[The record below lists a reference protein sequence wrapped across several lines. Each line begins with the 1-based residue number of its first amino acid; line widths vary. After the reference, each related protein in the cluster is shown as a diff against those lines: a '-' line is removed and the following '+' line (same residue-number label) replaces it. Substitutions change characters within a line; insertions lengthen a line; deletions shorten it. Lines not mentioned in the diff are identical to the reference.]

1 MEPTGDRLD
10 LFAYAPPDPP
20 SSSRQERWARAIGV
34 AVASVI
40 GLAAVASA
48 AVFLLLRGSDEK
60 LLSRIPAT
68 AEVVATVYLD
78 PSASQKV
85 NLFRLA
91 ERFPALGT
99 GGEIGRRIDELLD
112 DALSSTGLSHEDVR
126 PWLGSQLAIVVDVS
140 SGQLPSGALLADT
153 SDPNGALRSLR
164 RFMDGPVGS
173 KMGWRDTEY
182 RDATVWVGSPA
193 GAFAVVDDVVI
204 VSTSD
209 ALVHR
214 TIDVIRGDAPSISS
228 SETFVSAL
236 GELPQDR
243 LAFVYADLAG
253 LVSGLPASAGGLAA
267 VTPGATTPDPAAV
280 GSIVVSLSA
289 EPDGLVV
296 DSLTTYDPADLSPEL
311 RAVLSAPAAPN
322 LALEMAPGDSFL
334 VAAQRHIDAS
344 LGEALRRGVVPM
356 VRSDGNDVERLIESL
371 SGDLAIEI
379 GPGSGGVP
387 AGALLLGVDDEG
399 TAERVL
405 DALAFHFT
413 PDLVRDRYDG
423 VPFVRFREGEYPEG
437 VAPAYAVVNGMAVIA
452 SSPEELR
459 HVLDTASGR
468 EPAVTS
474 APFYREVMSDVPTSE
489 SSFFLD
495 VGRGLVAVQQAVPPE
510 SRPGFDRSA
519 IVQNVLPIRALA
531 AGTENRQL
539 TQHTR
544 FVLLVG

>member
-1 MEPTGDRLD
+1 MEPTGDHPD
-10 LFAYAPPDPP
+10 LFAYAPQDPP
-20 SSSRQERWARAIGV
+20 PSRQGRWVRAIGI

-40 GLAAVASA
+40 GLAAVAGA
-48 AVFLLLRGSDEK
+48 GVFLLLRGSDEK

-68 AEVVATVYLD
+68 AEVVATIYLD

-91 ERFPALGT
+91 ERFPALGI
-99 GGEIGRRIDELLD
+99 GSEIGGRIDGLLD
-112 DALSSTGLSHEDVR
+112 DALASTGLSHEDVL

-153 SDPNGALRSLR
+153 SDPNGAIRSLR
-164 RFMDGPVGS
+164 RFIDGPVGS
-173 KMGWRDTEY
+173 RMAWRDTEY
-182 RDATVWVGSPA
+182 RDATVWIGSPA

-209 ALVHR
+209 GLVHR

-228 SETFVSAL
+228 SEAFVSAMS
-236 GELPQDR
+236 ELPQDR
-243 LAFVYADLAG
+243 LAFVYADLAA
-253 LVSGLPASAGGLAA
+253 LVSRLPVPAGGLAA
-267 VTPGATTPDPAAV
+267 VAPGATTPDPAAV
-280 GSIVVSLSA
+280 GSIAMSLSA

-296 DSLTTYDPADLSPEL
+296 DSLTSYDPADQSPEL

-322 LALEMAPGDSFL
+322 LALEMAPGDPFF
-334 VAAQRHIDAS
+334 VVAQRHIDAS
-344 LGEALRRGVVPM
+344 LGEALRRGVVLM
-356 VRSDGNDVERLIESL
+356 VQPDGDDLERLIDSL

-387 AGALLLGVDDEG
+387 AGAVLLGVDDEG
-399 TAERVL
+399 TAERFL
-405 DALAFHFT
+405 GGLAFDFT

-423 VPFVRFREGEYPEG
+423 VPFVTLRAGEYPKG
-437 VAPAYAVVNGMAVIA
+437 VAPAYAVINGMAIIA

-474 APFYREVMSDVPTSE
+474 TPFYREVMGDVPTSE

-495 VGRGLVAVQQAVPPE
+495 VGRSLVAVQQLVPPE
-510 SRPGFDRSA
+510 SRAGFDRSA
-519 IVQNVLPIRALA
+519 IVQNLLPIRALA

-544 FVLLVG
+544 FLLLVG